1 MQKENTHPNLLTHS
15 VFRNNAKQIMMKNIF
30 VQMTLACLV
39 LALMITT
46 VSAQYDNDNNYAKT
60 PNSSVIA
67 AADII
72 TGLAVAIMALVA
84 GFIYIV
90 A

>member
-1 MQKENTHPNLLTHS
+1 
-15 VFRNNAKQIMMKNIF
+15 MMKNIF
-30 VQMTLACLV
+30 VQMTFACLV

-60 PNSSVIA
+60 PNSAVIA

-84 GFIYIV
+84 GFIY
-90 A
+90 

>member
-1 MQKENTHPNLLTHS
+1 
-15 VFRNNAKQIMMKNIF
+15 MMKNIF
-30 VQMTLACLV
+30 VQMTLACLVV

-72 TGLAVAIMALVA
+72 TGLAVVTMALVA
-84 GFIYIV
+84 GFIY
-90 A
+90 